1 MKIETVLK
9 NIRKDLEES
18 DSFFENEIEIIL
30 KIVQKRI
37 KRYGIKKTASKQPGK
52 KKIIVKDSWFVP

>member
-18 DSFFENEIEIIL
+18 DSFFENEIEVIL

-37 KRYGIKKTASKQPGK
+37 KRYDVKKTTQKKPGK
-52 KKIIVKDSWFVP
+52 KKVIVKDSWFVP